1 MLHSI
6 RRHVLPLDIYYSL
19 KICHYRIAMCS
30 QDIIRGYNSLLT
42 LVRLNLNIVPQDS
55 NTIMK
60 YVIQDLFITFSP
72 LWSSSDQK
80 TTTSK
85 FTIFKISDYQG
96 SVPSFNTKEEFLQR
110 SDRYTILSS
119 FLRKIFN
126 ISIDDV
132 IGKPLDIT
140 KYVCPRSGRSVKR
153 LYLYWSRDYLKLNS
167 YFRIYGSYNFPNEMW
182 GILLF
187 RN

>member
-19 KICHYRIAMCS
+19 KICHYRIAICL

-60 YVIQDLFITFSP
+60 YVIQDLFITSSP
-72 LWSSSDQK
+72 PWSSSDQK

-85 FTIFKISDYQG
+85 FTIFKKSDYQG
-96 SVPSFNTKEEFLQR
+96 SVPSFNTKEEFLNVQTVTQYFR
-110 SDRYTILSS
+110 V

-126 ISIDDV
+126 IFIDDV
-132 IGKPLDIT
+132 IGKILDLT
-140 KYVCPRSGRSVKR
+140 KYVCPRSGRSVNVCISSGHVIT
-153 LYLYWSRDYLKLNS
+153 WD
-167 YFRIYGSYNFPNEMW
+167 
-182 GILLF
+182 
-187 RN
+187 